1 MQNRAMNQPALPIPN
16 IPVRILVVDDHPNT
30 AATLARAIAQLGS
43 KVDVVSAT
51 SGYEAL
57 ERVKDGAADILI
69 TDMIMPGMS
78 GLELIEQLQ
87 KHPAGR
93 PAFSFLMTAYDVLGL
108 RVTAHRLKVK
118 DVIVKPVHP
127 ERICQIII
135 QAMQEMNQ
143 DKPAY
148 KEPALQKSFNILI
161 ADDQPDNLT
170 LLARYLGNEGYS
182 YIMAKDGLE
191 TLEKARNELP
201 DLILL
206 DVNMPHKDGFT
217 VLKEI
222 REDPAIQHI
231 PVIILTA
238 ARLAPSEIQSGLN
251 LGADD
256 YVTKPFDRR
265 ELLARIRTRLRVKKA
280 EDVIRRRNRELNLLP
295 EIGKDLSA
303 RLNINELTD
312 IVLRRTVE
320 TLGAMLGHIIILDSR
335 GPLHKKYHVSST
347 SSIPEMQLPA
357 LNDMLQMIKETR
369 QSLII
374 ADTQHDPVWHSMSNA
389 PANSVIIV
397 PMFGRHELIGVL
409 ILIHEQTGYFNLEH
423 QLLLQAIAGQAAIAV
438 ENAQLYASVAKEQ
451 LRLTAVLQ
459 SAADAIL
466 VFDAD
471 SCLSLL
477 NPAGEKLFIDYDAKL
492 GLPLARGC
500 GYDSLIELLDETCTS
515 SKPMT
520 GEFVSPDRRAFSV
533 LLTPIEE
540 GGYVVVLHDVTHF
553 KELERVKDE
562 FIATASH
569 DLRNPIASIKGF
581 SHLIKHAGPLNDNQN
596 DFVQRIQ
603 NAVENMSELVENMLD
618 LTKMD
623 LGAELKHEVLNVSS
637 LIWEIADEFQP
648 QAEAKRLLL
657 TLDKT
662 ETSSK
667 VQGDMLQ
674 LRQALRNLIGNAI
687 KYTPNS
693 GTITLSLEHKSN
705 MAVIHIRDTG
715 YGIPADDLPFIF
727 DRFYRAHNDNVIDI
741 EGNGLGLAIVKSIVE
756 RHSGQISVESKPGIG
771 SCFTI
776 ALPLVQLDSS
786 SASDSELSKPDPI
799 FTGEHLSGKQNA

>member
-1 MQNRAMNQPALPIPN
+1 M
-16 IPVRILVVDDHPNT
+16 DDHPNT
-30 AATLARAIAQLGS
+30 AATLARAIAQLGP

-87 KHPAGR
+87 NHPAGR

-127 ERICQIII
+127 ERICQIIT
-135 QAMQEMNQ
+135 QAIQEMNQ
-143 DKPAY
+143 DKPAH

-182 YIMAKDGLE
+182 YTMAKDGLE

-238 ARLAPSEIQSGLN
+238 TRFSPTEIQSGLN
-251 LGADD
+251 MGADD

-265 ELLARIRTRLRVKKA
+265 ELLARIRTRLRVKEA

-320 TLGAMLGHIIILDSR
+320 TLGAMLGHIIIFNSKA
-335 GPLHKKYHVSST
+335 PLHKEYRVSSST
-347 SSIPEMQLPA
+347 SSTPEMQLPA
-357 LNDMLQMIKETR
+357 LNDMLRMIKETH

-374 ADTQHDPVWHSMSNA
+374 ADTRNDPVWHSMPNA

-397 PMFGRHELIGVL
+397 PMFGRHELIGFL

-423 QLLLQAIAGQAAIAV
+423 QLLLQAIASQATIAV
-438 ENAQLYASVAKEQ
+438 ENAQLYASVSQEQ

-471 SCLSLL
+471 GCLSLL
-477 NPAGEKLFIDYDAKL
+477 NPAGEKLFTDYDAKL
-492 GLPLARGC
+492 GLPLARGY
-500 GYDSLIELLDETCTS
+500 GYDSLIELLEETCTS

-540 GGYVVVLHDVTHF
+540 GGYVVVLHDVSHF
-553 KELERVKDE
+553 KKLERVKDE

-569 DLRNPIASIKGF
+569 DLRNPITAIKGF
-581 SHLIKHAGPLNDNQN
+581 SHLIKYAGPLNDSQN

-623 LGAELKHEVLNVSS
+623 LGAELKHEVLDVSP
-637 LIWEIADEFQP
+637 LLWEIADEFQP
-648 QAEAKRLLL
+648 QAEAKSLLL
-657 TLDKT
+657 TFEKT
-662 ETSSK
+662 EISSK
-667 VQGDMLQ
+667 VRGDALQ

-687 KYTPNS
+687 KYTSNA
-693 GTITLSLEHKSN
+693 GTVTLSLEHESN
-705 MAVIHIRDTG
+705 MAVIHIQDTG

-727 DRFYRAHNDNVIDI
+727 DRFYRARNDNVQDI

-756 RHSGQISVESKPGIG
+756 QHGGQISVESKPGIG
-771 SCFTI
+771 SCFTF
-776 ALPLVQLDSS
+776 ALPLVQLDLSS
-786 SASDSELSKPDPI
+786 TSDRHLSKPNLV
-799 FTGEHLSGKQNA
+799 FTAGIYKENE

>member
-1 MQNRAMNQPALPIPN
+1 MNQPTLPTLN
-16 IPVRILVVDDHPNT
+16 TPVRILVVDDHPNT
-30 AATLARAIAQLGS
+30 AATLARAIAQLGP

-87 KHPAGR
+87 NHPAGR

-127 ERICQIII
+127 ERICQIIT
-135 QAMQEMNQ
+135 QAIQEMNQ
-143 DKPAY
+143 DKPAH

-182 YIMAKDGLE
+182 YTMAKDGLE

-238 ARLAPSEIQSGLN
+238 TRFSPTEIQSGLN
-251 LGADD
+251 MGADD

-265 ELLARIRTRLRVKKA
+265 ELLARIRTRLRVKEA

-320 TLGAMLGHIIILDSR
+320 TLGAMLGHIIIFNSKA
-335 GPLHKKYHVSST
+335 PLHKEYRVSSST
-347 SSIPEMQLPA
+347 SSTPEMQLPA
-357 LNDMLQMIKETR
+357 LNDMLRMIKETH

-374 ADTQHDPVWHSMSNA
+374 ADTRNDPVWHSMPNA

-397 PMFGRHELIGVL
+397 PMFGRHELIGFL

-423 QLLLQAIAGQAAIAV
+423 QLLLQAIASQATIAV
-438 ENAQLYASVAKEQ
+438 ENAQLYASVSQEQ

-471 SCLSLL
+471 GCLSLL
-477 NPAGEKLFIDYDAKL
+477 NPAGEKLFTDYDAKL

-500 GYDSLIELLDETCTS
+500 GYDSLIELLEETCTS

-540 GGYVVVLHDVTHF
+540 GGYVVVLHDVSHF
-553 KELERVKDE
+553 KKLERVKDE

-569 DLRNPIASIKGF
+569 DLRNPITAIKGF
-581 SHLIKHAGPLNDNQN
+581 SHLIKYAGPLNDSQN

-623 LGAELKHEVLNVSS
+623 LGAELKHEVLDVSP
-637 LIWEIADEFQP
+637 LLWEIADEFQP
-648 QAEAKRLLL
+648 QAEAKSLLL
-657 TLDKT
+657 MFEKT
-662 ETSSK
+662 EISSK
-667 VQGDMLQ
+667 VRGDALQ

-687 KYTPNS
+687 KYTS
-693 GTITLSLEHKSN
+693 SAGKVTLSLEHESN

-727 DRFYRAHNDNVIDI
+727 DRFYRARNDNVQDI

-756 RHSGQISVESKPGIG
+756 QHGGQISVESKPGIG
-771 SCFTI
+771 SCFTF
-776 ALPLVQLDSS
+776 ALPLVQLDLSS
-786 SASDSELSKPDPI
+786 TSDRHLSKPNLV
-799 FTGEHLSGKQNA
+799 FTAGIYKENE

>member
-1 MQNRAMNQPALPIPN
+1 
-16 IPVRILVVDDHPNT
+16 VDDHPNT
-30 AATLARAIAQLGS
+30 AATLARAIAQLGP

-87 KHPAGR
+87 NHPAGR

-127 ERICQIII
+127 ERICQIIT
-135 QAMQEMNQ
+135 QAIQEMNQ
-143 DKPAY
+143 DKPAH

-182 YIMAKDGLE
+182 YTMAKDGLE

-238 ARLAPSEIQSGLN
+238 TRFSPTEIQSGLN
-251 LGADD
+251 MGADD

-265 ELLARIRTRLRVKKA
+265 ELLARIRTRLRVKEA

-320 TLGAMLGHIIILDSR
+320 TLGAMLGHIIIFNSKA
-335 GPLHKKYHVSST
+335 PLHKEYRVSSST
-347 SSIPEMQLPA
+347 SSTPEMQLPA
-357 LNDMLQMIKETR
+357 LNDMLRMIKETH

-374 ADTQHDPVWHSMSNA
+374 ADTRNDPVWHSMPNA

-397 PMFGRHELIGVL
+397 PMFGRHELIGFL

-423 QLLLQAIAGQAAIAV
+423 QLLLQAIASQATIAV
-438 ENAQLYASVAKEQ
+438 ENAQLYASVSQEQ

-471 SCLSLL
+471 GCLSLL
-477 NPAGEKLFIDYDAKL
+477 NPAGEKLFTDYDAKL
-492 GLPLARGC
+492 GLPLARGY
-500 GYDSLIELLDETCTS
+500 GYDSLIELLEETCTS

-540 GGYVVVLHDVTHF
+540 GGYVVVLHDVSHF
-553 KELERVKDE
+553 KKLERVKDE

-569 DLRNPIASIKGF
+569 DLRNPITAIKGF
-581 SHLIKHAGPLNDNQN
+581 SHLIKYAGPLNDSQN

-623 LGAELKHEVLNVSS
+623 LGAELKHEVLDVSP
-637 LIWEIADEFQP
+637 LLWEIADEFQP
-648 QAEAKRLLL
+648 QAEAKSLLL
-657 TLDKT
+657 TFEKT
-662 ETSSK
+662 EISSK
-667 VQGDMLQ
+667 VRGDALQ

-687 KYTPNS
+687 KYTSNA
-693 GTITLSLEHKSN
+693 GTVTLSLEHESN
-705 MAVIHIRDTG
+705 MAVIHIQDTG

-727 DRFYRAHNDNVIDI
+727 DRFYRARNDNVQDI

-756 RHSGQISVESKPGIG
+756 QHGGQISVESKPGIG
-771 SCFTI
+771 SCFTF
-776 ALPLVQLDSS
+776 ALPLVQLDLSS
-786 SASDSELSKPDPI
+786 TSDRHLSKPNLV
-799 FTGEHLSGKQNA
+799 FTAGIYKENE

>member
-1 MQNRAMNQPALPIPN
+1 M
-16 IPVRILVVDDHPNT
+16 
-30 AATLARAIAQLGS
+30 
-43 KVDVVSAT
+43 
-51 SGYEAL
+51 
-57 ERVKDGAADILI
+57 
-69 TDMIMPGMS
+69 
-78 GLELIEQLQ
+78 
-87 KHPAGR
+87 
-93 PAFSFLMTAYDVLGL
+93 
-108 RVTAHRLKVK
+108 
-118 DVIVKPVHP
+118 
-127 ERICQIII
+127 
-135 QAMQEMNQ
+135 
-143 DKPAY
+143 
-148 KEPALQKSFNILI
+148 
-161 ADDQPDNLT
+161 
-170 LLARYLGNEGYS
+170 
-182 YIMAKDGLE
+182 
-191 TLEKARNELP
+191 P

-238 ARLAPSEIQSGLN
+238 TRFAPTEIQSGLN
-251 LGADD
+251 MGADD

-265 ELLARIRTRLRVKKA
+265 ELLARIRTRLRVKEA

-320 TLGAMLGHIIILDSR
+320 TLGAMLGHIIIFNSK
-335 GPLHKKYHVSST
+335 GPLHKEYRISSST
-347 SSIPEMQLPA
+347 SSTPEMQLPA
-357 LNDMLQMIKETR
+357 LNDMLQMIKETH

-374 ADTQHDPVWHSMSNA
+374 ADTQNDPVWHSMPNA

-397 PMFGRHELIGVL
+397 PMFGRHELIGFL
-409 ILIHEQTGYFNLEH
+409 ILIHEQIGYFNLEH
-423 QLLLQAIAGQAAIAV
+423 QLLLQAIASQAAIAV

-477 NPAGEKLFIDYDAKL
+477 NPAGEKLFTDYDAKL

-500 GYDSLIELLDETCTS
+500 GYNSLIELLEETCTS

-569 DLRNPIASIKGF
+569 DLRNPITSIKGF
-581 SHLIKHAGPLNDNQN
+581 SHLIKDAGPLNDMQN

-623 LGAELKHEVLNVSS
+623 LGAEPKHEVLDVSP
-637 LIWEIADEFQP
+637 LLWEIADEFQP
-648 QAEAKRLLL
+648 QAQAKGLLL
-657 TLDKT
+657 TFEKT
-662 ETSSK
+662 EISSK
-667 VQGDMLQ
+667 VQGDVLQ

-687 KYTPNS
+687 KYTPNA
-693 GTITLSLEHKSN
+693 GTVTLSLEHKSN
-705 MAVIHIRDTG
+705 MAVIRIQDTG

-727 DRFYRAHNDNVIDI
+727 DRFYRAHNDNVEDI

-756 RHSGQISVESKPGIG
+756 QHSGQISVESKPGIG
-771 SCFTI
+771 SCFTL
-776 ALPLVQLDSS
+776 ALPLVQLESS
-786 SASDSELSKPDPI
+786 TSDRDLSKPNPV
-799 FTGEHLSGKQNA
+799 FTGRHL